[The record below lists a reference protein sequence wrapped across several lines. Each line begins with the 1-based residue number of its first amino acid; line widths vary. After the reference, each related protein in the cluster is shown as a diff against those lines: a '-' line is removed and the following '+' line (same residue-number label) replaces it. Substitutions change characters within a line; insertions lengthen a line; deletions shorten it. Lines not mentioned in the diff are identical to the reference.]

1 MLQTTNPFQHWRR
14 ITTDRKVEK
23 TEPVRYPSKENTL
36 KVFVL
41 NMRGQPLMPCSPPKA
56 RKLLRAGK
64 AVPVRRTPFVIR
76 LTVPTGETKQ
86 PISLGVDAGY
96 QHIGLSATTAKEEL
110 LASEV
115 ELRQDVTGLLSD
127 RLALRRARR
136 NRKTRYR
143 APRFNNRVHSKRKGW
158 LAPSVENRIQAHL
171 SRIEDILEILPV
183 TSVTVETAAFDM
195 QKIKNPEIEG
205 EGYQQGEQLG
215 FWNVREYV
223 LFRDGHVCQ
232 ACKGKSKDPI
242 LNVHHIESRK
252 TGGDAPNNLITLCET
267 CHKAYHAGKLKKFNP
282 KRGQSLKAEAFM
294 GIMRWT
300 VLNRLREHHP
310 DLPIA
315 NTYGYLTKHKRIV
328 AGLPKTHCADAFC
341 ISGNLDAKR
350 RGEYLYQKQTRRHNR
365 QIHKLTIAKGGLRKR
380 NQAPYLVKGFRLFD
394 KVLCQGEVGF
404 IFGRRSSGSFDV
416 RRLDGT
422 KISAGISYKKL
433 SLLEKRKT
441 FLTEFRKESRD
452 SSLA

>member
-1 MLQTTNPFQHWRR
+1 M
-14 ITTDRKVEK
+14 
-23 TEPVRYPSKENTL
+23 ENTL

-64 AVPVRRTPFVIR
+64 AVPVRRTPFVIQ

-86 PISLGVDAGY
+86 PITLGVDAGY
-96 QHIGLSATTAKEEL
+96 KHVGLSATTAKEEL

-115 ELRQDVTGLLSD
+115 ELRQDVTDLLSN

-136 NRKTRYR
+136 NRKTRCR
-143 APRFNNRVHSKRKGW
+143 APRFDNRVRSKHKGW
-158 LAPSVENRIQAHL
+158 LAPSVENRIQAHI
-171 SRIEDILEILPV
+171 SRIEAVCRVLPITKIV
-183 TSVTVETAAFDM
+183 IETASFDI
-195 QKIKNPEIEG
+195 QKIKNPEVEG
-205 EGYQQGEQLG
+205 TDYLQGDQLG

-232 ACKGKSKDPI
+232 ACKGRSKDLI

-252 TGGDAPNNLITLCET
+252 TGGDAPGNLITLCEA
-267 CHKAYHAGKLKKFNP
+267 CHKAYHAGKLKQFSP
-282 KRGQSLKAEAFM
+282 RRGASFRAETFM

-300 VLNRLREHHP
+300 VLNRLRERHP
-310 DLPIA
+310 ELPVT

-341 ISGNLDAKR
+341 IAGVLDAKR
-350 RGEYLYQKQTRRHNR
+350 RGEYLFQKQTRRHNR
-365 QIHKLTIAKGGLRKR
+365 QIHKLTILKGGVRKR
-380 NQAPYLVKGFRLFD
+380 HQAPYLVHGFRLFD
-394 KVLCQGEVGF
+394 KVLCKGEVGF
-404 IFGRRSSGSFDV
+404 IFGRRSSGAFDV
-416 RRLDGT
+416 RRLNGT

-433 SLLEKRKT
+433 SLLEKRKM
-441 FLTEFRKESRD
+441 FLTELRKEGRD
-452 SSLA
+452 SSRV

>member
-1 MLQTTNPFQHWRR
+1 M
-14 ITTDRKVEK
+14 
-23 TEPVRYPSKENTL
+23 ENTL

-64 AVPVRRTPFVIR
+64 AVPVRRTPFVIQ

-86 PISLGVDAGY
+86 PITLGVDAGY
-96 QHIGLSATTAKEEL
+96 KHVGLSATTAKEEL

-115 ELRQDVTGLLSD
+115 ELRQDVTGLLSN

-136 NRKTRYR
+136 NRKTRCR
-143 APRFNNRVHSKRKGW
+143 APRFDNRVRSKHKGW
-158 LAPSVENRIQAHL
+158 LAPSVENRIQAHI
-171 SRIEDILEILPV
+171 SRIEAVCRVLPITKIV
-183 TSVTVETAAFDM
+183 IETASFDI
-195 QKIKNPEIEG
+195 QKIKNPEVEG
-205 EGYQQGEQLG
+205 TDYLQGDQLG

-232 ACKGKSKDPI
+232 ACKGRSKDLI

-252 TGGDAPNNLITLCET
+252 TGDDAPGNLITLCEA
-267 CHKAYHAGKLKKFNP
+267 CHKAYHAGKLKQFSP
-282 KRGQSLKAEAFM
+282 RRGASFRAETFM

-300 VLNRLREHHP
+300 VLNRLRERHP
-310 DLPIA
+310 ELPVT

-341 ISGNLDAKR
+341 IAGVLDAKR
-350 RGEYLYQKQTRRHNR
+350 RGEYLFQKQTRRHNR
-365 QIHKLTIAKGGLRKR
+365 QIHKLTILKGGVRKR
-380 NQAPYLVKGFRLFD
+380 HQAPYLVHGFRLFD
-394 KVLCQGEVGF
+394 KVLCKGEVGF
-404 IFGRRSSGSFDV
+404 IFGRRSSGAFDV

-441 FLTEFRKESRD
+441 FLTELRKEDRD
-452 SSLA
+452 SSRV

>member
-1 MLQTTNPFQHWRR
+1 M
-14 ITTDRKVEK
+14 
-23 TEPVRYPSKENTL
+23 ENTL

-64 AVPVRRTPFVIR
+64 AVPVRRTPFVIQ

-86 PISLGVDAGY
+86 PITLGVDAGY
-96 QHIGLSATTAKEEL
+96 KHVGLSATTAKEEL

-115 ELRQDVTGLLSD
+115 ELRQDVTGLLSN

-136 NRKTRYR
+136 NRKTRCR
-143 APRFNNRVHSKRKGW
+143 APRFDNRVRSKHKGW
-158 LAPSVENRIQAHL
+158 LAPSVENRIQAHI
-171 SRIEDILEILPV
+171 SRIEAVCRVLPITKIV
-183 TSVTVETAAFDM
+183 IETASFDI
-195 QKIKNPEIEG
+195 QKIKNPEVEG
-205 EGYQQGEQLG
+205 TDYQQGEQLG

-232 ACKGKSKDPI
+232 ACKGRSKDLI

-252 TGGDAPNNLITLCET
+252 TGGDAPGNLITLCEA
-267 CHKAYHAGKLKKFNP
+267 CHKAYHAGKLKQFSP
-282 KRGQSLKAEAFM
+282 RRGASFRAETFM
-294 GIMRWT
+294 GLMRWT
-300 VLNRLREHHP
+300 VLNRLRERHP
-310 DLPIA
+310 ELPVT

-341 ISGNLDAKR
+341 IAGVLDAKR
-350 RGEYLYQKQTRRHNR
+350 RGEYLFQKQTRRHNR
-365 QIHKLTIAKGGLRKR
+365 QIHKLTILKGGVRKR
-380 NQAPYLVKGFRLFD
+380 HQAPYLVHGFRLFD
-394 KVLCQGEVGF
+394 KVLCKGEVGF
-404 IFGRRSSGSFDV
+404 IFGRRSSGAFDV
-416 RRLDGT
+416 RRLNGT

-441 FLTEFRKESRD
+441 FLTELRKEDRD
-452 SSLA
+452 SSRV

>member
-1 MLQTTNPFQHWRR
+1 M
-14 ITTDRKVEK
+14 
-23 TEPVRYPSKENTL
+23 ENTL

-64 AVPVRRTPFVIR
+64 AVPVRRTPFVIQ

-86 PISLGVDAGY
+86 PITLGVDAGY
-96 QHIGLSATTAKEEL
+96 KHVGLSATTAKEEL

-115 ELRQDVTGLLSD
+115 ELRQDVTGLLSN

-136 NRKTRYR
+136 TRKTRCR
-143 APRFNNRVHSKRKGW
+143 APRFDNRVRSKHKGW
-158 LAPSVENRIQAHL
+158 LAPSVENRIQAHI
-171 SRIEDILEILPV
+171 SRIEAVCRVLPITKIV
-183 TSVTVETAAFDM
+183 IETASFDI
-195 QKIKNPEIEG
+195 QKIKNPEVEG
-205 EGYQQGEQLG
+205 TDYQQGEQLG

-232 ACKGKSKDPI
+232 ACKGRSKDLI

-252 TGGDAPNNLITLCET
+252 TGGDAPGNLITLCEA
-267 CHKAYHAGKLKKFNP
+267 CHKAYHAGKLKQFSP
-282 KRGQSLKAEAFM
+282 RRGASFRAETFM

-300 VLNRLREHHP
+300 VLNRLRERHP
-310 DLPIA
+310 ELPVT

-341 ISGNLDAKR
+341 IADVLDAKR
-350 RGEYLYQKQTRRHNR
+350 RGEYLFQKQTRRHNR
-365 QIHKLTIAKGGLRKR
+365 QIHKLTILKGGVRKR
-380 NQAPYLVKGFRLFD
+380 HQAPYLVHGFRLFD
-394 KVLCQGEVGF
+394 KVLCKGEVGF
-404 IFGRRSSGSFDV
+404 IFGRRSSGAFDV

-433 SLLEKRKT
+433 SLLEKRKM
-441 FLTEFRKESRD
+441 FLTELRKEGRD
-452 SSLA
+452 SSRV

>member
-1 MLQTTNPFQHWRR
+1 M
-14 ITTDRKVEK
+14 
-23 TEPVRYPSKENTL
+23 ENTL

-64 AVPVRRTPFVIR
+64 AVPVRRTPFVIQ

-86 PISLGVDAGY
+86 PITLGVDAGY
-96 QHIGLSATTAKEEL
+96 KHVGLSATTAKEEL

-136 NRKTRYR
+136 NRKMRCR
-143 APRFNNRVHSKRKGW
+143 APRFDNRVRSKHKGW
-158 LAPSVENRIQAHL
+158 LAPSVENRIQAHI
-171 SRIEDILEILPV
+171 SRIEAVCRVLPITKIV
-183 TSVTVETAAFDM
+183 IETASFDI
-195 QKIKNPEIEG
+195 QKIKNPEVEG
-205 EGYQQGEQLG
+205 TDYQQGDQLR

-232 ACKGKSKDPI
+232 ACKGRSKDLI

-252 TGGDAPNNLITLCET
+252 TGGDAPGNLITLCEA
-267 CHKAYHAGKLKKFNP
+267 CHKAYHAGKLKQFSP
-282 KRGQSLKAEAFM
+282 RRGASFRAETFM

-300 VLNRLREHHP
+300 VLNRLRERHP
-310 DLPIA
+310 ELPVT

-341 ISGNLDAKR
+341 IAGVLDAKR
-350 RGEYLYQKQTRRHNR
+350 RGEYLFQKQTRRHNR
-365 QIHKLTIAKGGLRKR
+365 QIHKLTILKGGVRKR
-380 NQAPYLVKGFRLFD
+380 HQAPYLVHGFRLFD
-394 KVLCQGEVGF
+394 KVLCKGEVGF
-404 IFGRRSSGSFDV
+404 IFGRRSSGAFDV
-416 RRLDGT
+416 RRLNGT

-433 SLLEKRKT
+433 SLLEKRKM
-441 FLTEFRKESRD
+441 FLTELRKEGRD
-452 SSLA
+452 SSRV

>member
-1 MLQTTNPFQHWRR
+1 M
-14 ITTDRKVEK
+14 
-23 TEPVRYPSKENTL
+23 ENTL

-64 AVPVRRTPFVIR
+64 AVPVRRTPFVIQ

-86 PISLGVDAGY
+86 PITLGVDAGY
-96 QHIGLSATTAKEEL
+96 KHVGLSATTAKEEL

-143 APRFNNRVHSKRKGW
+143 APRFANRVRSEHKGW
-158 LAPSVENRIQAHL
+158 LAPSVENRIQAHI
-171 SRIEDILEILPV
+171 SRIEAVCRVLPITKIV
-183 TSVTVETAAFDM
+183 IETASFDI
-195 QKIKNPEIEG
+195 QKIKNPEVEG
-205 EGYQQGEQLG
+205 TDYQQGDQLG
-215 FWNVREYV
+215 FRNVREYV

-232 ACKGKSKDPI
+232 ACKGRSKDLI

-252 TGGDAPNNLITLCET
+252 TGGDAPGNLITLCEA
-267 CHKAYHAGKLKKFNP
+267 CHKAYHAGKLKQFSP
-282 KRGQSLKAEAFM
+282 RRGASFRAETFM

-300 VLNRLREHHP
+300 VLNRLRERHP
-310 DLPIA
+310 ELPVT

-341 ISGNLDAKR
+341 IAGVLDAKR
-350 RGEYLYQKQTRRHNR
+350 RGEYLFQKQTRRHNR
-365 QIHKLTIAKGGLRKR
+365 QIHKLTILKGGVRKR
-380 NQAPYLVKGFRLFD
+380 HQAPYLVHGFRLFD
-394 KVLCQGEVGF
+394 KVLCKGEVGF
-404 IFGRRSSGSFDV
+404 IFGRRSSGAFDV

-433 SLLEKRKT
+433 SLLEKRKM
-441 FLTEFRKESRD
+441 FLTELRKEGRD
-452 SSLA
+452 SSRV

>member
-1 MLQTTNPFQHWRR
+1 M
-14 ITTDRKVEK
+14 
-23 TEPVRYPSKENTL
+23 ENTL

-64 AVPVRRTPFVIR
+64 AVPVRRTPFVIQ

-86 PISLGVDAGY
+86 PITLGVDAGY
-96 QHIGLSATTAKEEL
+96 KHVGLSATTAKEEL

-115 ELRQDVTGLLSD
+115 ELRQDVTGLLSN

-143 APRFNNRVHSKRKGW
+143 APRFDNRVRSKHKGW
-158 LAPSVENRIQAHL
+158 LAPSVENRIQAHI
-171 SRIEDILEILPV
+171 SRIEAVCRVLPITKIVIETTSFDI
-183 TSVTVETAAFDM
+183 
-195 QKIKNPEIEG
+195 QKIKNPEVEG
-205 EGYQQGEQLG
+205 TDYQQGEQLG

-232 ACKGKSKDPI
+232 ACKGRSKDLI

-252 TGGDAPNNLITLCET
+252 TGGDAPGNLITLCEA
-267 CHKAYHAGKLKKFNP
+267 CHKAYHAGKLKQFSP
-282 KRGQSLKAEAFM
+282 RRGASFRAETFM
-294 GIMRWT
+294 GLMRWT
-300 VLNRLREHHP
+300 VLNRLRERHP
-310 DLPIA
+310 ELPVT

-341 ISGNLDAKR
+341 IAGVLDAKR
-350 RGEYLYQKQTRRHNR
+350 RGEYLFQKQTRRHNR
-365 QIHKLTIAKGGLRKR
+365 QIHKLTILKGGVRKR
-380 NQAPYLVKGFRLFD
+380 HQAPYLVHGFRLFD
-394 KVLCQGEVGF
+394 KVLCKGEVGF
-404 IFGRRSSGSFDV
+404 IFGRRSSGAFDV
-416 RRLDGT
+416 RRLNGT

-441 FLTEFRKESRD
+441 FLTELRKEDRD
-452 SSLA
+452 SSRV

>member
-1 MLQTTNPFQHWRR
+1 M
-14 ITTDRKVEK
+14 
-23 TEPVRYPSKENTL
+23 ENTL

-64 AVPVRRTPFVIR
+64 AVPVRRTPFVIQ

-86 PISLGVDAGY
+86 PITLGVDAGY
-96 QHIGLSATTAKEEL
+96 KHVGLSATTAKEEL

-115 ELRQDVTGLLSD
+115 ELRQDVTGLLSN

-143 APRFNNRVHSKRKGW
+143 APRFDNRVRSKHKGW
-158 LAPSVENRIQAHL
+158 LAPSVENRIQAHI
-171 SRIEDILEILPV
+171 SRIEAVCRVLPITKIV
-183 TSVTVETAAFDM
+183 IETASFDI
-195 QKIKNPEIEG
+195 QKIKNPEVEG
-205 EGYQQGEQLG
+205 TDYQQGDQLG

-223 LFRDGHVCQ
+223 LFRNGHVCQ
-232 ACKGKSKDPI
+232 ACKGRSKDLI

-252 TGGDAPNNLITLCET
+252 TGGDTPGNLITLCEA
-267 CHKAYHAGKLKKFNP
+267 CHKAYHAGKLKQFSP
-282 KRGQSLKAEAFM
+282 RRGASFRAETFM

-300 VLNRLREHHP
+300 VLNRLRERHP
-310 DLPIA
+310 ELPVT

-328 AGLPKTHCADAFC
+328 VGLPKTHCADAFC
-341 ISGNLDAKR
+341 IAGVLDAKR
-350 RGEYLYQKQTRRHNR
+350 RGEYLFQKQTRRHNR
-365 QIHKLTIAKGGLRKR
+365 QIHKLTILKGGVRKR
-380 NQAPYLVKGFRLFD
+380 HQAPYLVHGFRLFD
-394 KVLCQGEVGF
+394 KVLCKGEVGF
-404 IFGRRSSGSFDV
+404 IFGRRSSGAFDV

-441 FLTEFRKESRD
+441 FLTELRKEGRD
-452 SSLA
+452 SSRV

>member
-1 MLQTTNPFQHWRR
+1 M
-14 ITTDRKVEK
+14 
-23 TEPVRYPSKENTL
+23 ENTL

-64 AVPVRRTPFVIR
+64 AVPVRRTPFVIQ

-86 PISLGVDAGY
+86 PITLGVDAGY
-96 QHIGLSATTAKEEL
+96 KHVGLSATTAKEEL

-115 ELRQDVTGLLSD
+115 ELRQDVTGLLSN

-143 APRFNNRVHSKRKGW
+143 APRFANRVRSEHKGW
-158 LAPSVENRIQAHL
+158 LAPSVENRIQAHI
-171 SRIEDILEILPV
+171 SRIEAVCRVLPITKIV
-183 TSVTVETAAFDM
+183 IETASFDI

-223 LFRDGHVCQ
+223 LFRDGYVCQ
-232 ACKGKSKDPI
+232 ACKGRSKDLI

-252 TGGDAPNNLITLCET
+252 TGGDAPGNLITLCEA
-267 CHKAYHAGKLKKFNP
+267 CHKAYHAGKLKQFSP
-282 KRGQSLKAEAFM
+282 RRGASFRAETFM

-300 VLNRLREHHP
+300 VLNRLRERHP
-310 DLPIA
+310 ELPVT

-328 AGLPKTHCADAFC
+328 AGLPKKHCADAFC
-341 ISGNLDAKR
+341 IAGVLDAKR
-350 RGEYLYQKQTRRHNR
+350 RGEYLFQKQTRRHNR
-365 QIHKLTIAKGGLRKR
+365 QKHKLTILKGGVRKR
-380 NQAPYLVKGFRLFD
+380 HQAPYLVHGFRLFD
-394 KVLCQGEVGF
+394 KVLCKGKVGF
-404 IFGRRSSGSFDV
+404 IFGRRSSGAFDV
-416 RRLDGT
+416 RRLNGT

-433 SLLEKRKT
+433 SLLEKRKM
-441 FLTEFRKESRD
+441 FLTELRKEGRD
-452 SSLA
+452 SSRV

>member
-1 MLQTTNPFQHWRR
+1 M
-14 ITTDRKVEK
+14 
-23 TEPVRYPSKENTL
+23 ENTL

-64 AVPVRRTPFVIR
+64 AVPVRRTPFVIQ

-86 PISLGVDAGY
+86 PITLGVDAGY
-96 QHIGLSATTAKEEL
+96 KHVGLSATTAKEEL

-136 NRKTRYR
+136 NRKTRCR
-143 APRFNNRVHSKRKGW
+143 APRFDNRVRSKHKGW
-158 LAPSVENRIQAHL
+158 LAPSVENRIQAHI
-171 SRIEDILEILPV
+171 SRIEAVCRVLPITKIV
-183 TSVTVETAAFDM
+183 IETASFDI
-195 QKIKNPEIEG
+195 QKIKNPEVEG
-205 EGYQQGEQLG
+205 TDYLQGDQLG

-232 ACKGKSKDPI
+232 ACKGRSKDLI

-252 TGGDAPNNLITLCET
+252 TGGDAPGNLITLCEA
-267 CHKAYHAGKLKKFNP
+267 CHKAYHAGKLKQFSP
-282 KRGQSLKAEAFM
+282 RRGASFRAETFM
-294 GIMRWT
+294 GLMRWT
-300 VLNRLREHHP
+300 VLNRLRERHP
-310 DLPIA
+310 ELPVT

-341 ISGNLDAKR
+341 IAGVLDAKR
-350 RGEYLYQKQTRRHNR
+350 RGEYLFQKQTRRHNR
-365 QIHKLTIAKGGLRKR
+365 QIHKLTILKGGVRKR
-380 NQAPYLVKGFRLFD
+380 HQAPYLVHGFRLFD
-394 KVLCQGEVGF
+394 KVLCKGEVGF
-404 IFGRRSSGSFDV
+404 IFGRRSSGAFDV
-416 RRLDGT
+416 RRLNGT

-441 FLTEFRKESRD
+441 FLTELRKEDRD
-452 SSLA
+452 SSRV

>member
-1 MLQTTNPFQHWRR
+1 M
-14 ITTDRKVEK
+14 
-23 TEPVRYPSKENTL
+23 ENTL

-64 AVPVRRTPFVIR
+64 AVPVRRTPFVIQ

-86 PISLGVDAGY
+86 PITLGVDAGY
-96 QHIGLSATTAKEEL
+96 KHVGLSATTAKEEL

-115 ELRQDVTGLLSD
+115 ELRQDVTGLLSN

-136 NRKTRYR
+136 NRKTRCR
-143 APRFNNRVHSKRKGW
+143 APRFDNRIRSKHKGW
-158 LAPSVENRIQAHL
+158 LAPSVENRIQAHI
-171 SRIEDILEILPV
+171 SRIEAVCRVLPITKIV
-183 TSVTVETAAFDM
+183 IETASFDI
-195 QKIKNPEIEG
+195 QKIKNPEVEG
-205 EGYQQGEQLG
+205 TDYLQGDQLG

-232 ACKGKSKDPI
+232 ACKGRSKDLI

-252 TGGDAPNNLITLCET
+252 TGGDAPGNLITLCEA
-267 CHKAYHAGKLKKFNP
+267 CHKAYHAGKLKQFSP
-282 KRGQSLKAEAFM
+282 RRGASFRAETFM

-300 VLNRLREHHP
+300 VLNRLRERHP
-310 DLPIA
+310 ELPVT

-341 ISGNLDAKR
+341 IAGVLDAKR
-350 RGEYLYQKQTRRHNR
+350 RGEYLFQKQTRRHNR
-365 QIHKLTIAKGGLRKR
+365 QIHKLTILKGGVRKR
-380 NQAPYLVKGFRLFD
+380 HQAPYLVHGFRLFD
-394 KVLCQGEVGF
+394 KVLCKGEVGF
-404 IFGRRSSGSFDV
+404 IFGRRSSGAFDV
-416 RRLDGT
+416 RRLNGT

-433 SLLEKRKT
+433 SLLEKRKM
-441 FLTEFRKESRD
+441 FLTELRKEGRD
-452 SSLA
+452 SSRV

>member
-1 MLQTTNPFQHWRR
+1 M
-14 ITTDRKVEK
+14 
-23 TEPVRYPSKENTL
+23 ENTL

-64 AVPVRRTPFVIR
+64 AVPVRRTPFVIQ

-86 PISLGVDAGY
+86 PITLGVDAGY
-96 QHIGLSATTAKEEL
+96 KHVGLSATTAKEEL

-115 ELRQDVTGLLSD
+115 ELRQDVTGLLSN

-136 NRKTRYR
+136 NRKMRCR
-143 APRFNNRVHSKRKGW
+143 APRFDNRVRSKHKGW
-158 LAPSVENRIQAHL
+158 LAPSVENRIQAHI
-171 SRIEDILEILPV
+171 SRIEAVCRVLPITKIV
-183 TSVTVETAAFDM
+183 IETASFDI
-195 QKIKNPEIEG
+195 QKIKNPEVEG
-205 EGYQQGEQLG
+205 TDYLQGDQLG

-232 ACKGKSKDPI
+232 ACKGRSKDLI

-252 TGGDAPNNLITLCET
+252 TGDDAPGNLITLCEA
-267 CHKAYHAGKLKKFNP
+267 CHKAYHAGKLKQFSP
-282 KRGQSLKAEAFM
+282 RRGASFRAETFM

-300 VLNRLREHHP
+300 VLNRLRERHP
-310 DLPIA
+310 ELPVT

-341 ISGNLDAKR
+341 IAGVLDAKR
-350 RGEYLYQKQTRRHNR
+350 RGEYLFQKQTRRHNR
-365 QIHKLTIAKGGLRKR
+365 QIHKLTILKGGVRKR
-380 NQAPYLVKGFRLFD
+380 HQAPYLVHGFRLFD
-394 KVLCQGEVGF
+394 KVLCKGEVGF
-404 IFGRRSSGSFDV
+404 IFGRRSSGAFDV
-416 RRLDGT
+416 RRLNGT

-433 SLLEKRKT
+433 SLLEKRKM
-441 FLTEFRKESRD
+441 FLTELRKEGRD
-452 SSLA
+452 SSRV

>member
-1 MLQTTNPFQHWRR
+1 M
-14 ITTDRKVEK
+14 
-23 TEPVRYPSKENTL
+23 ENTL

-41 NMRGQPLMPCSPPKA
+41 NMRGQPLMPCSLPKA

-64 AVPVRRTPFVIR
+64 AVPVRRTPFVIQ

-86 PISLGVDAGY
+86 PITLGVDAGY
-96 QHIGLSATTAKEEL
+96 KHVGLSATTAKEEL

-143 APRFNNRVHSKRKGW
+143 APRFDNRVRSKHKGW
-158 LAPSVENRIQAHL
+158 LAPSVENRIRAHL
-171 SRIEDILEILPV
+171 SRIEAVLRLLPV

-232 ACKGKSKDPI
+232 ACKGRSKDLI

-252 TGGDAPNNLITLCET
+252 TGGDAPGNLITLCEA
-267 CHKAYHAGKLKKFNP
+267 CHKAYHAGKLKQFSP
-282 KRGQSLKAEAFM
+282 RRGASFRAETFM

-300 VLNRLREHHP
+300 VLNRLRERHP
-310 DLPIA
+310 ELPVT

-341 ISGNLDAKR
+341 IAGVLDAKR
-350 RGEYLYQKQTRRHNR
+350 RGEYLFQKQTRRHNR
-365 QIHKLTIAKGGLRKR
+365 QIHKLTILKGGVRKR
-380 NQAPYLVKGFRLFD
+380 HQAPYLVHGFRLFD
-394 KVLCQGEVGF
+394 KVLCKGEVGF
-404 IFGRRSSGSFDV
+404 IFGRRSSGAFDV
-416 RRLDGT
+416 RRLNGT

-433 SLLEKRKT
+433 SLLEKRKM
-441 FLTEFRKESRD
+441 FLTELRKEGRD
-452 SSLA
+452 SSRV

>member
-1 MLQTTNPFQHWRR
+1 M
-14 ITTDRKVEK
+14 
-23 TEPVRYPSKENTL
+23 ENTL

-64 AVPVRRTPFVIR
+64 AVPVRRTPFVIQ

-86 PISLGVDAGY
+86 PITLGVDAGY
-96 QHIGLSATTAKEEL
+96 KHVGLSATTAKEEL

-136 NRKTRYR
+136 NRKTRCR
-143 APRFNNRVHSKRKGW
+143 APRFDNRVRSKHKGW
-158 LAPSVENRIQAHL
+158 LAPSVENRIQAHI
-171 SRIEDILEILPV
+171 SRIEAVCRVLPITKIV
-183 TSVTVETAAFDM
+183 IETASFDI
-195 QKIKNPEIEG
+195 QKIKNPEVEG
-205 EGYQQGEQLG
+205 TDYLQGDQLG
-215 FWNVREYV
+215 FRNVREYV

-232 ACKGKSKDPI
+232 ACKGRSKDLI

-252 TGGDAPNNLITLCET
+252 TGGDAPGNLITLCEA
-267 CHKAYHAGKLKKFNP
+267 CHKAYHAGKLKQFSP
-282 KRGQSLKAEAFM
+282 RRGASFRAETFM

-300 VLNRLREHHP
+300 VLNRLRERHP
-310 DLPIA
+310 ELPVT

-341 ISGNLDAKR
+341 IAGVLDAKR
-350 RGEYLYQKQTRRHNR
+350 RGEYLFQKQTRRHNR
-365 QIHKLTIAKGGLRKR
+365 QIHKLTILKGGVRKR
-380 NQAPYLVKGFRLFD
+380 HQAPYLVHGFRLFD
-394 KVLCQGEVGF
+394 KVLCKGEVGF
-404 IFGRRSSGSFDV
+404 IFGRRSSGAFDV
-416 RRLDGT
+416 RRLNGT

-433 SLLEKRKT
+433 SLLEKRKM
-441 FLTEFRKESRD
+441 FLTELRKEGRD
-452 SSLA
+452 SSRV

>member
-1 MLQTTNPFQHWRR
+1 M
-14 ITTDRKVEK
+14 
-23 TEPVRYPSKENTL
+23 ENTL

-64 AVPVRRTPFVIR
+64 AVPVRRTPFVIQ

-86 PISLGVDAGY
+86 PITLGVDAGY
-96 QHIGLSATTAKEEL
+96 KHVGLSATTAKEEL

-115 ELRQDVTGLLSD
+115 ELRQDVTGLLSN

-143 APRFNNRVHSKRKGW
+143 APRFDNRVRSKHKGW
-158 LAPSVENRIQAHL
+158 LAPSVENRIQAHI
-171 SRIEDILEILPV
+171 SRIEAVCRVLPITKIV
-183 TSVTVETAAFDM
+183 IETASFDI
-195 QKIKNPEIEG
+195 QKIKNPEVEG
-205 EGYQQGEQLG
+205 TDYQQGEQLG

-232 ACKGKSKDPI
+232 ACKGRSKDLI

-252 TGGDAPNNLITLCET
+252 TGGDAPGNLITLCEA
-267 CHKAYHAGKLKKFNP
+267 CHKAYHAGKLKQFSP
-282 KRGQSLKAEAFM
+282 RRGASFRAETFM
-294 GIMRWT
+294 GLMRWT
-300 VLNRLREHHP
+300 VLNRLRERHP
-310 DLPIA
+310 ELPVT

-341 ISGNLDAKR
+341 IAGVLDAKR
-350 RGEYLYQKQTRRHNR
+350 RGEYLFQKQTRRHNR
-365 QIHKLTIAKGGLRKR
+365 QIHKLTILKGGVRKR
-380 NQAPYLVKGFRLFD
+380 HQAPYLVHGFRLFD
-394 KVLCQGEVGF
+394 KVLCKGEVGF
-404 IFGRRSSGSFDV
+404 IFGRRSSGAFDV

-441 FLTEFRKESRD
+441 FLTELRKEDRD
-452 SSLA
+452 SSRV

>member
-1 MLQTTNPFQHWRR
+1 M
-14 ITTDRKVEK
+14 
-23 TEPVRYPSKENTL
+23 ENTL

-64 AVPVRRTPFVIR
+64 AVPVRRTPFVIQ

-86 PISLGVDAGY
+86 PITLGVDAGY
-96 QHIGLSATTAKEEL
+96 KHVGLSATTAKEEL

-115 ELRQDVTGLLSD
+115 ELRQDVTGLLSN

-143 APRFNNRVHSKRKGW
+143 APRFDNRVRSKHKGW
-158 LAPSVENRIQAHL
+158 LAPSVENRIQAHI
-171 SRIEDILEILPV
+171 SRIEAVCRVLPITKIV
-183 TSVTVETAAFDM
+183 IETASFDI
-195 QKIKNPEIEG
+195 QKIKNPEVEG
-205 EGYQQGEQLG
+205 TDYQQGEQLG
-215 FWNVREYV
+215 FRNVREYV

-232 ACKGKSKDPI
+232 ACKGRSKDLI

-252 TGGDAPNNLITLCET
+252 TGGDAPGNLITLCEA
-267 CHKAYHAGKLKKFNP
+267 CHKAYHAGKLKQFSP
-282 KRGQSLKAEAFM
+282 RRGASFRAETFM

-300 VLNRLREHHP
+300 VLNRLRERHP
-310 DLPIA
+310 ELPVT

-341 ISGNLDAKR
+341 IAGVLDAKR
-350 RGEYLYQKQTRRHNR
+350 RGEYLFQKQTRRHNR
-365 QIHKLTIAKGGLRKR
+365 QIHKLTILKGGVRKR
-380 NQAPYLVKGFRLFD
+380 HQAPYLVHGFRLFD
-394 KVLCQGEVGF
+394 KVLCKGEVGF
-404 IFGRRSSGSFDV
+404 IFGRRSSGAFDV

-433 SLLEKRKT
+433 SLLEKRKM
-441 FLTEFRKESRD
+441 FLTELRKEGRD
-452 SSLA
+452 SSRV

>member
-1 MLQTTNPFQHWRR
+1 M
-14 ITTDRKVEK
+14 
-23 TEPVRYPSKENTL
+23 ENTL

-64 AVPVRRTPFVIR
+64 AVPVRRTPFVIQ

-86 PISLGVDAGY
+86 PITLGVDAGY
-96 QHIGLSATTAKEEL
+96 KHVGLSATTAKEEL

-143 APRFNNRVHSKRKGW
+143 APRFDNRVRSKHKGW
-158 LAPSVENRIQAHL
+158 LAPAVENRIQAHI
-171 SRIEDILEILPV
+171 SRIEAVCRVLPITKIV
-183 TSVTVETAAFDM
+183 IETASFDI
-195 QKIKNPEIEG
+195 QKIKNPEVEG
-205 EGYQQGEQLG
+205 TDYQQGDQLG
-215 FWNVREYV
+215 FRNVREYV

-232 ACKGKSKDPI
+232 ACKGRSKDLI

-252 TGGDAPNNLITLCET
+252 TGGDAPGNLITLCEA
-267 CHKAYHAGKLKKFNP
+267 CHKAYHAGKLKQFSP
-282 KRGQSLKAEAFM
+282 RRGASFRAETFM

-300 VLNRLREHHP
+300 VLNRLRERHP
-310 DLPIA
+310 ELPVT

-341 ISGNLDAKR
+341 IAGVLDAKR
-350 RGEYLYQKQTRRHNR
+350 RGEYLFQKQTRRHNG
-365 QIHKLTIAKGGLRKR
+365 QIHKLTILKGGVRKR
-380 NQAPYLVKGFRLFD
+380 HQAPYLVHGFRLFD
-394 KVLCQGEVGF
+394 KVLCKGEVGF
-404 IFGRRSSGSFDV
+404 IFGRRSSGAFDV
-416 RRLDGT
+416 RRLNGT

-433 SLLEKRKT
+433 SLLEKRKM
-441 FLTEFRKESRD
+441 FLTELRKEGRD
-452 SSLA
+452 SSRV

>member
-1 MLQTTNPFQHWRR
+1 M
-14 ITTDRKVEK
+14 
-23 TEPVRYPSKENTL
+23 ENTL

-64 AVPVRRTPFVIR
+64 AVPVRRTPFVIQ

-86 PISLGVDAGY
+86 PITLGVDAGY
-96 QHIGLSATTAKEEL
+96 KHVGLSATTAKEEL

-143 APRFNNRVHSKRKGW
+143 APRFDNRVRSKHKGW
-158 LAPSVENRIQAHL
+158 LAPSVENRIQAHI
-171 SRIEDILEILPV
+171 SRIEAVCRVLPITKIV
-183 TSVTVETAAFDM
+183 IETASFDI
-195 QKIKNPEIEG
+195 QKIKNPEVEG
-205 EGYQQGEQLG
+205 TDYQQGDQLG

-232 ACKGKSKDPI
+232 ACKGRSKDLI

-252 TGGDAPNNLITLCET
+252 TGGDAPGNLITLCEA
-267 CHKAYHAGKLKKFNP
+267 CHKAYHAGKLKQLSP
-282 KRGQSLKAEAFM
+282 RRGASFRAETFM

-300 VLNRLREHHP
+300 VLNRLRERHP
-310 DLPIA
+310 ELPVT
-315 NTYGYLTKHKRIV
+315 NTYGYLTKHKRNV

-341 ISGNLDAKR
+341 IAGVLDAKR
-350 RGEYLYQKQTRRHNR
+350 RGEYLFQKQTRRHNR
-365 QIHKLTIAKGGLRKR
+365 QIHKLTILKGGVRKR
-380 NQAPYLVKGFRLFD
+380 HQAPYLVHGFRLFD
-394 KVLCQGEVGF
+394 KVLCKGEVGF
-404 IFGRRSSGSFDV
+404 IFGRRSSGAFDV

-441 FLTEFRKESRD
+441 FLTELRKEDRD
-452 SSLA
+452 SSRV

>member
-1 MLQTTNPFQHWRR
+1 M
-14 ITTDRKVEK
+14 
-23 TEPVRYPSKENTL
+23 ENTL

-64 AVPVRRTPFVIR
+64 AVPVRRTPFVIQ

-86 PISLGVDAGY
+86 PITLGVDAGY
-96 QHIGLSATTAKEEL
+96 KHVGLSATTAKEEL

-115 ELRQDVTGLLSD
+115 ELRQDVTGLLSN

-136 NRKTRYR
+136 NRKTRCR
-143 APRFNNRVHSKRKGW
+143 APRFDNRVRSKHKGW
-158 LAPSVENRIQAHL
+158 LAPSVENRIQAHI
-171 SRIEDILEILPV
+171 SRIEAVCRVLPI
-183 TSVTVETAAFDM
+183 T
-195 QKIKNPEIEG
+195 KIVIENPEVEG
-205 EGYQQGEQLG
+205 TDYQQGEQLG

-232 ACKGKSKDPI
+232 ACKGRSKDLI

-252 TGGDAPNNLITLCET
+252 TGGDAPGNLITLCEA
-267 CHKAYHAGKLKKFNP
+267 CHKAYHAGKLKQFSP
-282 KRGQSLKAEAFM
+282 RRGASFRAETFM

-300 VLNRLREHHP
+300 VLNRLRERHP
-310 DLPIA
+310 ELPVT

-341 ISGNLDAKR
+341 IAGVLDAKR
-350 RGEYLYQKQTRRHNR
+350 RGEYLFQKQTRRHNR
-365 QIHKLTIAKGGLRKR
+365 QIHKLTILKGGVRKR
-380 NQAPYLVKGFRLFD
+380 HQAPYLVHGFRLFD
-394 KVLCQGEVGF
+394 KVLCKGEVG
-404 IFGRRSSGSFDV
+404 INFGRRYSGAFHV
-416 RRLDGT
+416 RRLKGT

-433 SLLEKRKT
+433 SLLEKRKM
-441 FLTEFRKESRD
+441 FLTELRKEGRD
-452 SSLA
+452 SSRV